1 MHPAKTAGLV
11 IALVS
16 VAFAGCLQG
25 TEEPTEA
32 PTEPPTV
39 PGADALDL
47 DPLLANETDLFGRTQ
62 RLNLTSQMLGPIT
75 QESLFHSWIVDS
87 DRVVHQYAEEG
98 YAAGI
103 ALTHLA
109 TNNSTPYNGSFSDS
123 KDAKYPSAD
132 PSGDH
137 VYFSHD
143 PVRKDPK
150 IIRRP
155 IEPGGEEEVVAEL
168 RSQDEPQGPW
178 AVSPNRSLLA
188 GSVWSGGADGPPT
201 HVTVLDVTQQPPD
214 HVAGAIGDH
223 PRFLPEG
230 TIVFA
235 GWRNGLYVLDP
246 ETDDVSSFVRDAD
259 HETLHQPT
267 VAGDQVWFHARVS
280 HPDGNR
286 TWEEIRHVSLTGGD
300 QQTVAWTEDYRL
312 GPFDVHDTGQA
323 LVMQVY
329 GPTRNG

>member
-1 MHPAKTAGLV
+1 M

-16 VAFAGCLQG
+16 VAFVGCLQG

-39 PGADALDL
+39 PGADVLDL
-47 DPLLANETDLFGRTQ
+47 DPLLANQTDPYGPLHQ
-62 RLNLTSQMLGPIT
+62 LNLTSETLEPIT
-75 QESLFHSWIVDS
+75 PTFAADPWIVDS
-87 DRVVHQYAEEG
+87 DRVLHEYTDEERRG
-98 YAAGI
+98 L

-132 PSGDH
+132 PSGEH
-137 VYFSHD
+137 VYFSHGS
-143 PVRKDPK
+143 PREDPK

-155 IEPGGEEEVVAEL
+155 IEPGGKEEVVAEL
-168 RSQDEPQGPW
+168 RSQDKPQGHW

-201 HVTVLDVTQQPPD
+201 HTVLDVTQQPPD
-214 HVAGAIGDH
+214 HVAGASGDH
-223 PRFLPEG
+223 PRFLPDG

-235 GWRNGLYVLDP
+235 GWTNGLYVLDP
-246 ETDDVSSFVRDAD
+246 ETDDVSSFVRDSD

-267 VAGDQVWFHARVS
+267 VAGDQVWFHARVD

-329 GPTRNG
+329 GPTRDG